1 MLQIQELRY
10 HGRSPPP
17 APGERD
23 LVGELRE
30 VMEAAIARDADRA
43 CKLLGSHMR
52 RSAELLVA
60 EIGAQDA
67 TISTR

>member
-1 MLQIQELRY
+1 
-10 HGRSPPP
+10 
-17 APGERD
+17 
-23 LVGELRE
+23 
-30 VMEAAIARDADRA
+30 MEAAIARDADRA